1 MKKIKMTDI
10 KIIQNAY
17 SRIFIAEDD
26 DLPNRRKVARN
37 ERVIAD
43 VLNRITSDKKEQG
56 LISNILNNDKFNIRD
71 MWYKQLCNQLDDIG
85 FEIEWED

>member
-1 MKKIKMTDI
+1 MTDI